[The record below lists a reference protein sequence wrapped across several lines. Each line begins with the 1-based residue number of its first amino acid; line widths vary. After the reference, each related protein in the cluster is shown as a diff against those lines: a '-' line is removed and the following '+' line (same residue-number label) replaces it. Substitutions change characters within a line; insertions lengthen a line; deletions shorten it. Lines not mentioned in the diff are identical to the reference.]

1 MKVFLHPPSLCP
13 HHTRCVPS
21 LLQIEMQKE
30 LDSELHRQRL
40 HRARIIIA
48 HLIMMWLDIMIPPC
62 PTPLSTRRRR
72 PPSAMRAAAASR
84 GTRGIPHGFPLC
96 TMDHNHPE
104 SSQLKLGGRSPFGLQ
119 HRINMLFRG
128 KEAPSGVGEKSPPP
142 YPLPKNLAIE
152 FYR

>member
-1 MKVFLHPPSLCP
+1 MA
-13 HHTRCVPS
+13 RYY
-21 LLQIEMQKE
+21 
-30 LDSELHRQRL
+30 DS
-40 HRARIIIA
+40 
-48 HLIMMWLDIMIPPC
+48 
-62 PTPLSTRRRR
+62 PLPDPLEHSAVAA
-72 PPSAMRAAAASR
+72 PSAMRAAAASR

-142 YPLPKNLAIE
+142 LPKDLAIDI
-152 FYR
+152 YR